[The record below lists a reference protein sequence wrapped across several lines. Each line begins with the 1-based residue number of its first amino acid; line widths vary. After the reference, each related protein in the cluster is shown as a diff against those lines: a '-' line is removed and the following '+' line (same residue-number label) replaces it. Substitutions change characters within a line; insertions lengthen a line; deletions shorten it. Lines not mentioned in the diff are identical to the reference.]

1 MAGVWLASL
10 WVSGISLTTGNSVWQ
25 TILFLFAIALVL
37 AIVNSVIR
45 PVVKVL
51 TFPLYILTL
60 GLFSIVTNGL
70 MFWLAGWLST
80 QFTVPFVVDGF
91 WPAVWGG
98 LVTAIVSAIVAG
110 GLNAILPSKPRKH

>member
-1 MAGVWLASL
+1 MAGVWLAAL
-10 WVSGISLTTGNSVWQ
+10 WVGGVTFVTSDELWRTLLSLFG
-25 TILFLFAIALVL
+25 IALVL

-51 TFPLYILTL
+51 ALPLYIITL

-70 MFWLAGWLST
+70 MFWLAGWLAK
-80 QFTVPFVVDGF
+80 QFTLPLTVDGF

-98 LVTAIVSAIVAG
+98 LVTAIVASIVSTGLLAIIPG
-110 GLNAILPSKPRKH
+110 KQIRD